1 MIRVTTPFSFA
12 TAPRRIQQA
21 SSISVMQLMI
31 ETVATDSCLLLSL
44 NGDVDTKTAPSL
56 MEAFA
61 ALELASLT
69 ELRIDMASVGFL
81 SSAGLRALVF
91 AKQKMPGSSRLILIG
106 TSSEI
111 ADVITKTGLSQ
122 AMMLVASHDDI

>member
-1 MIRVTTPFSFA
+1 
-12 TAPRRIQQA
+12 
-21 SSISVMQLMI
+21 MQLTI
-31 ETVATDSCLLLSL
+31 ETITTDSYLMLSL

-61 ALELASLT
+61 ALELASLA

-91 AKQKMPGSSRLILIG
+91 AKQKMP
-106 TSSEI
+106 
-111 ADVITKTGLSQ
+111 
-122 AMMLVASHDDI
+122 ASA

>member
-1 MIRVTTPFSFA
+1 
-12 TAPRRIQQA
+12 
-21 SSISVMQLMI
+21 MQLTI
-31 ETVATDSCLLLSL
+31 ETITTDSYLMLSL

-61 ALELASLT
+61 ALELASLA

-91 AKQKMPGSSRLILIG
+91 AKQKMPASAQLILIG

-111 ADVITKTGLSQ
+111 SDVITKTGLSQ
-122 AMMLVASHDDI
+122 AMKLVASHDDI

>member
-1 MIRVTTPFSFA
+1 
-12 TAPRRIQQA
+12 
-21 SSISVMQLMI
+21 MQLTI
-31 ETVATDSCLLLSL
+31 ETITTDSYHMLSL
-44 NGDVDTKTAPSL
+44 SGDVDTKTAPSL
-56 MEAFA
+56 MEALT
-61 ALELASLT
+61 ALELASLN

-91 AKQKMPGSSRLILIG
+91 AKQKMPHTSRLVLVG

-122 AMMLVASHDDI
+122 AMTLVGSHDDI

>member
-1 MIRVTTPFSFA
+1 
-12 TAPRRIQQA
+12 
-21 SSISVMQLMI
+21 MQLTI
-31 ETVATDSCLLLSL
+31 ETITTDSYLMLSL

-61 ALELASLT
+61 ALELASLA

-91 AKQKMPGSSRLILIG
+91 AKQKMPASAQLILIG
-106 TSSEI
+106 TSTEI

-122 AMMLVASHDDI
+122 AMKLVASHDDV